1 MRLALTALVATLALA
16 GCSGPKAGQAMPDV
30 KLVAADGAP
39 VSPDQNKGKVV
50 LYVFSGIGCSP
61 CDQLA
66 PYVRKIRSDFPASQ
80 VVVYDCNVWD
90 DTLTGAKQLEDHS
103 GVTSVQG
110 GKAIHDWLGIR
121 YIPSFA
127 VMDGQGRLSAFKDG
141 VDSPDELV
149 SAIKGALA
157 TKG

>member
-1 MRLALTALVATLALA
+1 MRLALTALIATLALA
-16 GCSGPKAGQAMPDV
+16 GCGGPKIGQSMPDV

-39 VSPDQNKGKVV
+39 ISEASYQGKVV

-90 DTLTGAKQLEDHS
+90 DTLTGAKQLEEHS

-110 GKAIHDWLGIR
+110 GKAIHDWLGIQ

-127 VMDGQGRLSAFKDG
+127 VMDTQGRLSAFKDG

-149 SAIKGALA
+149 NAINGALP
-157 TKG
+157 K